1 MSKDN
6 PYASPSFS
14 TESPISPFQIG
25 NGEIRNVKAEIGDI
39 FNYSLKVW
47 KENLGIL
54 IGATLL
60 VFSLAFGLAF
70 FQSIVESMLKG
81 IDQRPTAASSI
92 FALFFTI
99 LSNVFQAF
107 IGIGNLQLML
117 ALLRRQPASIG
128 MLFSGGERLLPTIGV
143 SILLGLAITMGFLLL
158 IIPGI
163 IVILFYWP
171 SYYLVIDRRTPVMQ
185 SFAVA
190 RIITKGNEVT
200 FFVMGLLAFAIF
212 LVGALALCVGIF
224 AAQPL
229 ALLMFVCAYLM
240 MSGQIDTRAGQVL

>member
-1 MSKDN
+1 MSYDN

-25 NGEIRNVKAEIGDI
+25 SGEIRNIKAEIGDI

-54 IGATLL
+54 IGATLI
-60 VFSLAFGLAF
+60 VFGLAFGLAF
-70 FQSIVESMLKG
+70 FEGFVESMLKG
-81 IDQRPTAASSI
+81 IDQRSTAASSI
-92 FALFFTI
+92 FALFSSI
-99 LSNVFQAF
+99 LSNVFQSFVA
-107 IGIGNLQLML
+107 IGDLQLML

-143 SILLGLAITMGFLLL
+143 SILLGLAIVMGFLLL

-171 SYYLVIDRRTPVMQ
+171 AYYLVIDRRTPVMQ

-200 FFVMGLLAFAIF
+200 FFVMGLLASAIF
-212 LVGALALCVGIF
+212 FVGVLALCVGIF

-229 ALLMFVCAYLM
+229 ALLMFACAYLM
-240 MSGQIDTRAGQVL
+240 MSGQIDTRTGQVL